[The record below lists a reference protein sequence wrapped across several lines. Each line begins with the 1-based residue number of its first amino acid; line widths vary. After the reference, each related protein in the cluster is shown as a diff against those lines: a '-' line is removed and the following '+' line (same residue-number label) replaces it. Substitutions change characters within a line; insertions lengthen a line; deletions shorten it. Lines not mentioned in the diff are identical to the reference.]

1 MMQKMGWSEGKGLGK
16 EEDGMTQHI
25 KLKKKDNNLGELL
38 WLNAVVPWLNRKLLR
53 RYRCGSR
60 AE

>member
-1 MMQKMGWSEGKGLGK
+1 MMQKMGWCEGKGLGK
-16 EEDGMTQHI
+16 GEDGMTQHI

-38 WLNAVVPWLNRKLLR
+38 WLNAVILWLTRELLR

-60 AE
+60 AA